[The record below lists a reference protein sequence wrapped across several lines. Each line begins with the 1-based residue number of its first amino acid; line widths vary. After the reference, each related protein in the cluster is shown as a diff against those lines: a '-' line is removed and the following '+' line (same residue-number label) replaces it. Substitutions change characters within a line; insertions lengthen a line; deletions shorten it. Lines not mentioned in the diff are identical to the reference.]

1 MSIVCPSCNAT
12 YKRPSGMLPDKTLVA
27 TCKRC
32 GGKIRFDP
40 RNASVTTTQAGPAPV
55 SPPSAVPAEAGQPVA
70 DPSEILSVYPE
81 LQALPTDRVNLGAIL
96 LPDKKGRFKT
106 RKNKFK
112 AKVLMAVADKIGK
125 VLTDGETVLRVAKG
139 TAYYPLELF
148 IGNGY
153 LTMLYNHYAIL
164 ATNRRLVFI
173 NINQRMKR
181 ATHYLLQ
188 LPYEDIRRVKKGM
201 LLNHLI
207 LYRHKGKRR
216 IFTAVKRY
224 LLKELIPFIQQ
235 SIDSMETAPVTEAS
249 PEKLCPAC
257 CVPLDNRLTDCPA
270 CGAAFKTPKRAL
282 VKSLILPGWG
292 DFYLGHRILG
302 SLELLGSVV
311 VWVMV
316 VSLVLAGGS
325 VNFALAGLLLLFY
338 NALDGLLTYHMANK
352 GYMLA

>member
-1 MSIVCPSCNAT
+1 VASPSPAIPN
-12 YKRPSGMLPDKTLVA
+12 D
-27 TCKRC
+27 
-32 GGKIRFDP
+32 
-40 RNASVTTTQAGPAPV
+40 AGHGAP
-55 SPPSAVPAEAGQPVA
+55 
-70 DPSEILSVYPE
+70 DPSEILTVYPE
-81 LQALPTDRVNLGAIL
+81 MQALGTDRVNLGAIL
-96 LPDKKGRFKT
+96 TPDKKGRFKT

-112 AKVLMAVADKIGK
+112 VKVLMAVAEKIGK
-125 VLTDGETVLRVAKG
+125 VLSDGETVYRVAKG

-164 ATNRRLVFI
+164 ATNKRLIFI
-173 NINQRMKR
+173 NINHRMKR

-188 LPYEDIRRVKKGM
+188 LPYEDIRRVKKGL

-224 LLKELIPFIQQ
+224 LLKEIIPFIQEA
-235 SIDSMETAPVTEAS
+235 IGAMDTAPVTVAS
-249 PEKLCPAC
+249 PEKLCPGC
-257 CVPLDNRLTDCPA
+257 YVPLDNRLSDCPA
-270 CGAAFKTPKRAL
+270 CSAAFKTPKQAL

-292 DFYLGHRILG
+292 DFYLGHRALG
-302 SLELLGSVV
+302 ALELLGSVI

-316 VSLVLAGGS
+316 VSLILTGGTA
-325 VNFALAGLLLLFY
+325 NYALAAIILLFY
-338 NALDGLLTYHMANK
+338 NSLDGLLTYHMANK